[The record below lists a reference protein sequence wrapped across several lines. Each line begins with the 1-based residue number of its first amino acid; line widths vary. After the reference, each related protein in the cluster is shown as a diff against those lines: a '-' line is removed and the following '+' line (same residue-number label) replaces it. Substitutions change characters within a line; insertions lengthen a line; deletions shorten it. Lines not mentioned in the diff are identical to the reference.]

1 ERQQKTDK
9 VIAAGNVITTRPVAG
24 VRIEKGSTVTI
35 DVSTGPEQV
44 AIPRLTG
51 LSQDDAEKKLNSV
64 GLRLDP
70 TIGKAASTIAE
81 VDKIVNQDPAVGVSV
96 VLDSAVSITVGTG
109 PEQVRV
115 PDVTGQREEVARP
128 NIEGAGFVVQ
138 ITEIDSGL
146 PKGQVVST
154 DPTGGTSATKGST
167 VTLRVSN
174 GNQVAMPDLTNKTV
188 SEALTTLRAA
198 GWAGTAS
205 QLVQNQSTTL
215 TPEMVGKIV
224 SQTQPP
230 GSEISKDAVITVSVG
245 ALGIPGR

>member
-1 ERQQKTDK
+1 
-9 VIAAGNVITTRPVAG
+9 
-24 VRIEKGSTVTI
+24 
-35 DVSTGPEQV
+35 
-44 AIPRLTG
+44 
-51 LSQDDAEKKLNSV
+51 
-64 GLRLDP
+64 
-70 TIGKAASTIAE
+70 
-81 VDKIVNQDPAVGVSV
+81 
-96 VLDSAVSITVGTG
+96 
-109 PEQVRV
+109 
-115 PDVTGQREEVARP
+115 
-128 NIEGAGFVVQ
+128 
-138 ITEIDSGL
+138 
-146 PKGQVVST
+146 
-154 DPTGGTSATKGST
+154 

>member
-1 ERQQKTDK
+1 M
-9 VIAAGNVITTRPVAG
+9 
-24 VRIEKGSTVTI
+24 
-35 DVSTGPEQV
+35 
-44 AIPRLTG
+44 
-51 LSQDDAEKKLNSV
+51 
-64 GLRLDP
+64 
-70 TIGKAASTIAE
+70 
-81 VDKIVNQDPAVGVSV
+81 SV

-146 PKGQVVST
+146 PKEQVVSA

-174 GNQVAMPDLTNKTV
+174 GSQVAMPDLTNKTV
-188 SEALTTLRAA
+188 SEALSTLRAA

-215 TPEMVGKIV
+215 TRKWWARSSRRP
-224 SQTQPP
+224 SLRARRSPRTRSSP
-230 GSEISKDAVITVSVG
+230 SASG
-245 ALGIPGR
+245 ALRNPRPLESR